1 MVTKLL
7 VHVPPHKKPKT
18 LLIFTLPTF
27 YLYIIVISPDD
38 VRNFRP
44 KCVAYVRNKWM
55 SEHLWCLVGLMAM
68 EDVNLLLL
76 LYTSFSDW
84 SF

>member
-1 MVTKLL
+1 M
-7 VHVPPHKKPKT
+7 
-18 LLIFTLPTF
+18 
-27 YLYIIVISPDD
+27 SPDD

-44 KCVAYVRNKWM
+44 KHVAYVKNKWM
-55 SEHLWCLVGLMAM
+55 SEHLWCLVGLMTM

-76 LYTSFSDW
+76 LFTSFSDW